1 MTDPGLYVLAALA
14 CFTLGAVLFLAAG
27 ALALTTAARG
37 WRDRRTYRASRVRLE
52 RDSRPIT
59 TAQDTTVAALLRPC
73 CDRWWTSTGTDHDP
87 DHCTRKGQ
95 TT

>member
-14 CFTLGAVLFLAAG
+14 CFTLGSLLFLAAG
-27 ALALTTAARG
+27 ITALAAAVCG
-37 WRDRRTYRASRVRLE
+37 WRDRRTYRATLVRLE
-52 RDSRPIT
+52 RASRPYP
-59 TAQDTTVAALLRPC
+59 TAQDTTVAALLHAC
-73 CDRWWTSTGTDHDP
+73 CDRWWTTAGTDHDP